1 MLNDIHTTV
10 AAFNTANAAI
20 PATAAD
26 DVMDAAVDAASRAL
40 QAVIDA
46 PARTRG
52 EALAKLEFAAALDGW
67 EAQRDLLIPRAQ
79 SELLSALIVEAKAA

>member
-1 MLNDIHTTV
+1 MLNNLQSAI
-10 AAFNTANAAI
+10 AAFNAANAAI
-20 PATAAD
+20 PVTAAD

-79 SELLSALIVEAKAA
+79 SEMLSALIVEARAA